1 MLIDNKTFKESY
13 PKTIIEFFQKYIQT
27 GNFKLVSG
35 FFSASMLAR
44 FLNHFG
50 QIDKHKM
57 ILGNLT
63 REDKG
68 SEKIINLLQDSTDIL
83 SAIGLKQNASDAVSF
98 LKQETVQVKTVKPN
112 FCHAKVY
119 LFESKNK
126 DPRDCFYVVGSSN
139 FTEAGL
145 GMRESSNIEL
155 NTADFGANAD
165 YREIEK
171 WFDDLWKSKEAK
183 EIVEYNG
190 KKISFKEY
198 LIELIS
204 KYFKDYLPETIYYK
218 VLYELFKED
227 LLELEPDS
235 ETSKQI
241 EFLKDTLIFNT
252 LYPFQQKGVLSLIK
266 KIQRHNGAILADAV
280 GLGKTWQALAVMK
293 YFELKGYK
301 IVLLCP
307 KKIEMNWRRYLEG
320 HKSKFEVDRFR
331 YTIRYH
337 TDLQEQRLESYDD
350 KYTIGNYFQGNH
362 KLLVVIDESH
372 NLRNDKSIRYRNLV
386 ATMLDKSI
394 NKDVKLLLLSATPIN
409 TKLVDVRNQFK
420 LIIRGED
427 RGFEKTDFAIPSLQS
442 LFAQAQEE
450 FNKWLKKENHK
461 LSEFI
466 SVIPPHFF
474 ELSDALIVARTREVI
489 QKYDSKGD
497 FNFPKKEKPI
507 NIYISPKNIGTIKNF
522 DELLDAIKL
531 NFTAYQPA
539 KYMKQEEV
547 TSVLEDERK
556 RQEFLSK
563 MMYILLVKRLESS
576 WFSFYNTVNNI
587 LDHYENA
594 ISKVNLYLE
603 NKKDDQIKFE
613 FDKATEDDL
622 DDIAE
627 QQADEK
633 ESIDL
638 TQLTLGK
645 KNPIQISK
653 IIQIDNFKKHLELD
667 IKKLRNLR
675 NQLEAFEK
683 EIQNEQSF
691 STNHH
696 SKDNKL
702 EKLIELIKE
711 KQQSGKNN
719 GNKKVV
725 IFSVYK
731 DTVKY
736 LYNQLTSR
744 GFKNVAYVTG
754 EESKTDDGYSS
765 KDFEP
770 ILERFAPF
778 TKLFNEQ
785 DWSSLYRQH
794 GILPIKKYDEW
805 LEFIKEADTKTY
817 RNTQTQI
824 EILIATDA
832 LSEGQNLQ
840 DCDYMINYD
849 IHWNPVR
856 IIQRMGR
863 IDRLASPNQSI
874 VGVNFWPAD
883 SYEDYLKLQHR
894 VEARMA
900 LMSIVGSEIDPEITP
915 TSEMIHE
922 GNPLVSE
929 QESKMIEQL
938 QLTWEDI
945 EENEEIFGFDK
956 LSLETFR
963 QELFELFQQK
973 RKELEAIP
981 NGVYTGFKRVE
992 NLFSKPAR
1000 EGLIALIGYP
1010 KKETASETHKY
1021 EKLHLLFADYNGKV
1035 VFHNEVD
1042 ILTFLRN
1049 HKKINRFV
1057 PKDIDDSKP
1066 EALKQLT
1073 HILTEWLN
1081 YKSKESSVETVKDLF
1096 TRGVTDQTKPMH
1108 LKIEELYKPENFDL
1122 ITWIVVS

>member
-1 MLIDNKTFKESY
+1 MLIDNKTFKENF
-13 PKTIIEFFQKYIQT
+13 PKTIFEFFQKYIQA

-35 FFSASMLAR
+35 FFSASMLAK
-44 FLNHFG
+44 FLNNFG
-50 QIDKHKM
+50 QIEKHRM

-63 REDKG
+63 KDDTG
-68 SEKIINLLQDSTDIL
+68 FDKIINLLQDGTDIL
-83 SAIGLKQNASDAVSF
+83 SAIRLRQNASDAVSF
-98 LKQETVQVKTVKPN
+98 LKQEAVQVKTVKPN

-165 YREIEK
+165 YKEIEK

-183 EIVEYNG
+183 NIIEVDG

-204 KYFKDYLPETIYYK
+204 KLFKDYSPETIYYK
-218 VLYELFKED
+218 ILYELFKQD
-227 LLELEPDS
+227 LIELEPDS

-241 EFLKDTLIFNT
+241 EYLKDSLIFNS

-320 HKSKFEVDRFR
+320 HKSKFEVDRFK

-337 TDLQEQRLESYDD
+337 TDLQDNRLESYDD
-350 KYTIGNYFQGNH
+350 RYTIKNYFQGNQ
-362 KLLVVIDESH
+362 KLLIVIDESH

-386 ATMLDKSI
+386 NTLLDKKI

-450 FNKWLKKENHK
+450 FNKWLEKKIHK
-461 LSEFI
+461 LSDFI
-466 SVIPPHFF
+466 SVIPQQFF

-489 QKYDSKGD
+489 QKYDFNGN

-531 NFTAYQPA
+531 NFTAYRPA
-539 KYMKQEEV
+539 DYMQQEEI

-556 RQEFLSK
+556 RQEFLAK

-576 WFSFYNTVNNI
+576 WYSFFNTVKNI
-587 LDHYENA
+587 LSHYENA
-594 ISKVNLYLE
+594 LQKVNLYIQ
-603 NKKDDQIKFE
+603 NKQDEQITLE

-622 DDIAE
+622 DEIAD
-627 QQADEK
+627 QQSDEK

-638 TQLTLGK
+638 SQLTLGK

-653 IIQIDNFKKHLELD
+653 IVQIDKFKKHLELD
-667 IKKLRNLR
+667 IKKLRDLKT
-675 NQLEAFEK
+675 QLENFEK
-683 EIQNEQSF
+683 EIQNEQS
-691 STNHH
+691 SSAKHQ
-696 SKDNKL
+696 SKDDKL
-702 EKLIELIKE
+702 EKLIELIKV

-719 GNKKVV
+719 YNKKVV

-736 LYNQLTSR
+736 LYEQLTSR
-744 GFKNVAYVTG
+744 GFKKVAYVTG

-770 ILERFAPF
+770 ILERFAPL

-785 DWSSLYRQH
+785 DWNSLYRQH
-794 GILPIKKYDEW
+794 GILPIKNYNEW
-805 LEFIKEADTKTY
+805 LEFIKEADPITY
-817 RNTQTQI
+817 RKTQNQI

-840 DCDYMINYD
+840 DCDYIINYD

-856 IIQRMGR
+856 IVQRMGR
-863 IDRLASPNQSI
+863 IDRLASPNQTI
-874 VGVNFWPAD
+874 TGVNFWPAD

-900 LMSIVGSEIDPEITP
+900 LMSIVGSEIDPDITP

-922 GNPLVSE
+922 GNPLISE

-992 NLFSKPAR
+992 NLVSKPAR

-1010 KKETASETHKY
+1010 KNESASETHKY

-1035 VFHNEVD
+1035 VFHNDLD

-1049 HKKINRFV
+1049 HKNVNRFV
-1057 PKDIDDSKP
+1057 PKEIDDSKP

-1073 HILTEWLN
+1073 YILTEWLN
-1081 YKSKESSVETVKDLF
+1081 YKSKDSSVKTVKDLF
-1096 TRGVTDQTKPMH
+1096 TRGVIEQSLPSQ

-1122 ITWIVVS
+1122 ITWVVVS

>member
-1 MLIDNKTFKESY
+1 MLIDNKTHRNNF
-13 PKTIIEFFQKYIQT
+13 PKTIFEFFQKYIQA

-50 QIDKHKM
+50 QIEKYKM

-63 REDKG
+63 KDDKG
-68 SEKIINLLQDSTDIL
+68 SDKIINLLHDGTDIL
-83 SAIGLKQNASDAVSF
+83 SAIRLKQNASDAVSF
-98 LKQETVQVKTVKPN
+98 LKQETVQVKTVKPK

-139 FTEAGL
+139 FTDAGL
-145 GMRESSNIEL
+145 GIRDSSNIEL

-165 YREIEK
+165 YKEIEK
-171 WFDDLWKSKEAK
+171 WFDELWKSKEAK
-183 EIVEYNG
+183 NEIEVNG
-190 KKISFKEY
+190 KIIPFKEY

-204 KYFKDYLPETIYYK
+204 KFFKNYTPETIYYK
-218 VLYELFKED
+218 ILFELFKED
-227 LLELEPDS
+227 LLDFEPDS

-241 EFLKDTLIFNT
+241 EYLKDTLIFNS

-266 KIQRHNGAILADAV
+266 KIQRYNGAILADAV

-337 TDLQEQRLESYDD
+337 TDLQDQRLESYDD
-350 KYTIGNYFQGNH
+350 KYTIENYFQGNH

-372 NLRNDKSIRYRNLV
+372 NLRNDKSLRYRNLV
-386 ATMLDKSI
+386 ETVLNKSI

-420 LIIRGED
+420 LIIRGDD

-450 FNKWLKKENHK
+450 FNKWLQKENHK
-461 LSEFI
+461 LSDFI
-466 SVIPPHFF
+466 SVIPQHFF

-489 QKYDSKGD
+489 QKYDSNGD

-507 NIYISPKNIGTIKNF
+507 NIYLSPKNIGTIKNF

-539 KYMKQEEV
+539 KYMKEEVV

-556 RQEFLSK
+556 RQEFLAK

-576 WFSFYNTVNNI
+576 WYSFFNTVKNI
-587 LDHYENA
+587 LNHYENA
-594 ISKVNLYLE
+594 LQKVNLYLTN
-603 NKKDDQIKFE
+603 NKDEQIRFD
-613 FDKATEDDL
+613 FDKTTEDEIEEITD
-622 DDIAE
+622 
-627 QQADEK
+627 QQTSEK
-633 ESIDL
+633 ETVDFS
-638 TQLTLGK
+638 QLTLGK
-645 KNPIQISK
+645 KRPIKISELTQIGK
-653 IIQIDNFKKHLELD
+653 FKEHLELD
-667 IKKLRNLR
+667 INKLLLLKS
-675 NQLEAFEK
+675 QLEKFEE
-683 EIQNEQSF
+683 EIKNEHN
-691 STNHH
+691 STNKHF

-702 EKLIELIKE
+702 EKLIELIKQ
-711 KQQSGKNN
+711 KQSSGKNN

-725 IFSVYK
+725 IFSVYR

-736 LYNQLTSR
+736 LYEQLTSR
-744 GFKNVAYVTG
+744 GFKKVAYVSG
-754 EESKTDDGYSS
+754 EESQTDDGYSS

-770 ILERFAPF
+770 ILERFAPY

-794 GILPIKKYDEW
+794 GILPIKDYNEW
-805 LEFIKEADTKTY
+805 LEFIKVADPKTY
-817 RNTQTQI
+817 LKTQSPI

-840 DCDYMINYD
+840 DCDYVINYD

-863 IDRLASPNQSI
+863 IDRLASPNKSI

-900 LMSIVGSEIDPEITP
+900 LMSIVGSEIDPDITP

-922 GNPLVSE
+922 GNPLISE

-1000 EGLIALIGYP
+1000 EGLLALIGYP
-1010 KKETASETHKY
+1010 KNETASETHKY

-1035 VFHNEVD
+1035 VFHNDID

-1049 HKKINRFV
+1049 HKKIERFV

-1066 EALKQLT
+1066 EVLKQLAL
-1073 HILTEWLN
+1073 ILTEWLN
-1081 YKSKESSVETVKDLF
+1081 YKSKESSVETIKDLF
-1096 TRGVTDQTKPMH
+1096 SRGVTDQTKPSH
-1108 LKIEELYKPENFDL
+1108 LKIEELYRPENFDL